1 MEEFDPKI
9 IQINKYIKPSWEDI
23 KHLSEK
29 LVMKLNCP
37 RSFIGG
43 MLDAIASNFT
53 ENNKTKDNEQ
63 NQI

>member
-1 MEEFDPKI
+1 
-9 IQINKYIKPSWEDI
+9 
-23 KHLSEK
+23 
-29 LVMKLNCP
+29 MKLNCP

-43 MLDAIASNFT
+43 MLDVIASNFT